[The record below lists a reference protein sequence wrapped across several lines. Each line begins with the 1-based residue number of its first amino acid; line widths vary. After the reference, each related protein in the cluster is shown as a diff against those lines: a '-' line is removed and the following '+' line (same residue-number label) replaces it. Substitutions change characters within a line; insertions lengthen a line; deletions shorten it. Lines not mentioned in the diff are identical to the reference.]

1 MTHNS
6 LPPSR
11 FCATPPKKIKAHR
24 QPRLA
29 EALARCAVSR
39 SGKRKPPALRAFAH
53 ALGAQ
58 LAAGAGPLHRHLALA
73 APLAGY
79 TGQARAAE
87 NRRRRWR
94 ADGRAA
100 AAGLLALLL
109 ARADLMTGV
118 VQRGVRIEDVAQA
131 LGIQTRTAERAVA
144 VLRGLGL
151 LACEQHKTKTA
162 EGFRSEPAR
171 WRVALSRLAELAGLG
186 WLLKKDRNAL
196 SQRGRAGI
204 EAGTSA
210 GKAAGLAAALGIRS
224 RRRDDSAA
232 LARARAEMAQ
242 HRQQQQ
248 EQHRPPAD
256 PALVKARL
264 AAILD
269 MLR

>member
-6 LPPSR
+6 LHPSR
-11 FCATPPKKIKAHR
+11 ICATPPIKARR

-29 EALARCAVSR
+29 EAFERCAVSR
-39 SGKRKPPALRAFAH
+39 SGKKKPPALRALAH

-58 LAAGAGPLHRHLALA
+58 LAAGCGPLHRHLALA

-79 TGQARAAE
+79 TGQARSAD

-94 ADGRAA
+94 SDGRAA

-109 ARADLMTGV
+109 ARADLMTGA

-131 LGIQTRTAERAVA
+131 LGIQTRTAERAA
-144 VLRGLGL
+144 FVLRMLGL
-151 LACEQHKTKTA
+151 LACEQAKTKTPD
-162 EGFRSEPAR
+162 GFRSEPAR
-171 WRVALSRLAELAGLG
+171 WRVALGRLAELAGLG

-210 GKAAGLAAALGIRS
+210 GKAAGLAQALGIRS

-232 LARARAEMAQ
+232 LAQARAEMAAHQ
-242 HRQQQQ
+242 QRQQQ
-248 EQHRPPAD
+248 EQRPPAD

>member
-1 MTHNS
+1 MTTT
-6 LPPSR
+6 LY
-11 FCATPPKKIKAHR
+11 PPKHPPASRR

-58 LAAGAGPLHRHLALA
+58 LAAGTGPLHRQLALA

-79 TGQARAAE
+79 AGAARSAE
-87 NRRRRWR
+87 HRRRRWR
-94 ADGRAA
+94 SDGRAA

-109 ARADLMTGV
+109 ARADLMTGA

-151 LACEQHKTKTA
+151 IACEQAKTKTA

-171 WRVALSRLAELAGLG
+171 WRIALSRLAELAGLS

-196 SQRGRAGI
+196 AQRGRAGS
-204 EAGTSA
+204 EAAASTSST
-210 GKAAGLAAALGIRS
+210 AAARAAAALGIRS
-224 RRRDDSAA
+224 RRRADDAA
-232 LARARAEMAQ
+232 AARACAEMAA

-248 EQHRPPAD
+248 AQPPRPAD
-256 PALVKARL
+256 PARSRAAI
-264 AAILD
+264 AAILE
-269 MLR
+269 LLK

>member
-1 MTHNS
+1 MTITVYPS
-6 LPPSR
+6 SAPAQPPH
-11 FCATPPKKIKAHR
+11 PPAIRR
-24 QPRLA
+24 QPALA

-58 LAAGAGPLHRHLALA
+58 LVAGTGPLHRQLAMA

-79 TGQARAAE
+79 AGSARSAE
-87 NRRRRWR
+87 HRRRCWR
-94 ADGRAA
+94 SDGRAA

-109 ARADLMTGV
+109 ARADLMTGA
-118 VQRGVRIEDVAQA
+118 VQRGIRIEDVAQQ
-131 LGIQTRTAERAVA
+131 LGVQLRTAERAVA
-144 VLRGLGL
+144 CLRGVGL
-151 LACEQHKTKTA
+151 IACEQVKAKTEA
-162 EGFRSEPAR
+162 GFRSEPAR
-171 WRVALSRLAELAGLG
+171 WRVALGRLAELAGLA

-210 GKAAGLAAALGIRS
+210 GKAAGLAQALGIRS

-232 LARARAEMAQ
+232 LAQARAEMAA

-248 EQHRPPAD
+248 EQQRLPAD
-256 PALVKARL
+256 PALAQARI
-264 AAILD
+264 AAILA

>member
-1 MTHNS
+1 MTITVY
-6 LPPSR
+6 PSR
-11 FCATPPKKIKAHR
+11 APAQPPKPATRR

-39 SGKRKPPALRAFAH
+39 SGKKKPPALRAFAH

-58 LAAGAGPLHRHLALA
+58 LAAGCGPLHRQLALA

-79 TGQARAAE
+79 AGQARSAE
-87 NRRRRWR
+87 HRRRRWR
-94 ADGRAA
+94 SDGRAA

-109 ARADLMTGV
+109 ARADLMTGA
-118 VQRGVRIEDVAQA
+118 VQRGIRIEDVAQA
-131 LGIQTRTAERAVA
+131 LGVQLRTAERAVA

-151 LACEQHKTKTA
+151 IACEQAKTKTT

-171 WRVALSRLAELAGLG
+171 WRVALGRLAELAGLS

-196 SQRGRAGI
+196 ARRGRAGI
-204 EAGTSA
+204 EVGSA
-210 GKAAGLAAALGIRS
+210 PTGKAAGLAAALGIRS
-224 RRRDDSAA
+224 RRGDDSAA
-232 LARARAEMAQ
+232 VAQARAEMAAHQ
-242 HRQQQQ
+242 HRQQQAQ
-248 EQHRPPAD
+248 QRPPAD
-256 PALVKARL
+256 PALAQARI